1 MSWSDEVLGTHRLA
15 RPVGT
20 SAVQEVEVPDDISLP
35 ALQAQCGMKGLRHLE
50 FPIPV
55 VHGLEIIGE
64 HRCRRAGGL
73 ETVIGECG
81 NPHDMDGDVSSADL
95 PRGGHDDAQSI
106 ETHRT
111 ARRDEKDRGTP
122 TVELKAAGRDE
133 WCSITSSRPVSCSAL
148 SRQLLPRG
156 DLKSR
161 TVGGKPLGSP
171 ATSSDFAEHIFDQ
184 LAWRG

>member
-1 MSWSDEVLGTHRLA
+1 MISCTCGSQHIWHGRRETHRGC
-15 RPVGT
+15 R
-20 SAVQEVEVPDDISLP
+20 VQSRSVWENRRRCPSSMWP
-35 ALQAQCGMKGLRHLE
+35 SFGYS
-50 FPIPV
+50 
-55 VHGLEIIGE
+55 IIGE
-64 HRCRRAGGL
+64 HCCRHAGGL
-73 ETVIGECG
+73 ETVIGEYG

-171 ATSSDFAEHIFDQ
+171 ATSFDFTEHIFDQ